1 MLRYARCAERL
12 CGMDAVRAWTAAIT
26 GTRKTTMKAM
36 AEKKTGIGRRE
47 ADRENRDSSVM
58 RRVQL
63 LYV

>member
-1 MLRYARCAERL
+1 MPRYARCAEMS
-12 CGMDAVRAWTAAIT
+12 CGMDAVRTLTAAIT
-26 GTRKTTMKAM
+26 GIRKTTMKAM

-63 LYV
+63 LSV